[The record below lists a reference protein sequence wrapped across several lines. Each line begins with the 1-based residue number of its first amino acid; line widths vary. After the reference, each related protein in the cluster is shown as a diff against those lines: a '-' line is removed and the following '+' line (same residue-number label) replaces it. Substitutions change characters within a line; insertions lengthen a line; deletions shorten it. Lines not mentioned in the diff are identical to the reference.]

1 MVGRTNDSIYQ
12 MYSCPLYKHFDL
24 FLFPL
29 GSHSGKLETLYLNFL
44 KSFHAK
50 KKKNT
55 YAENSLCSLFN
66 CGSQTHKHAQHRQTD
81 RHVPMTHLGDL
92 GVLRNFF
99 STYQNHHAFCI
110 TFLITFPEICSPT
123 YY

>member
-24 FLFPL
+24 FLFPP
-29 GSHSGKLETLYLNFL
+29 GSHSGKLKTLYLNFL

-50 KKKNT
+50 KKNPLMQRT
-55 YAENSLCSLFN
+55 LCSLFN
-66 CGSQTHKHAQHRQTD
+66 CGSQTHKHAQQRQTD
-81 RHVPMTHLGDL
+81 RHVPKTHLGDL
-92 GVLRNFF
+92 RVLRNFF
-99 STYQNHHAFCI
+99 STYQNHRAFCI